1 MQRLSR
7 QGNPHQVLGSLI
19 ASARRRIKQAVGV
32 LVRPHRLSPQQF
44 WMLVHIA
51 ENEGMSLGELAERM
65 SVDAPT
71 ASRVASA
78 LSRRGLTQVAGCV
91 EDRRRCSL
99 GLTARGRTLGR
110 ALLPLATRLR
120 TAIWRGIDP
129 ADAEA
134 AGRVMSQIAA
144 NMDRF
149 EKPQRSLMSR
159 RGAPG
164 RGGHFPIGESHDQA
178 PVEGAR
184 ATGGRT
190 R

>member
-1 MQRLSR
+1 MQTLLQQRKA
-7 QGNPHQVLGSLI
+7 HEVLGALI
-19 ASARRRIKQAVGV
+19 AAARRRVKQTVGG
-32 LVRPHRLSPQQF
+32 LVRAHRLSPQQF

-51 ENEGMSLGELAERM
+51 ENEGLSLGELAERM

-78 LSRRGLTQVAGCV
+78 LARRGLTQVAGCV

-99 GLTARGRTLGR
+99 GLTTRGR
-110 ALLPLATRLR
+110 ALGRELRPLASRLR

-134 AGRVMSQIAA
+134 AGRVMRQIAA

-149 EKPQRSLMSR
+149 EKHRKTE
-159 RGAPG
+159 PG
-164 RGGHFPIGESHDQA
+164 SSESPKMA
-178 PVEGAR
+178 GAR
-184 ATGGRT
+184 SR
-190 R
+190 

>member
-7 QGNPHQVLGSLI
+7 QGTPHQVLGGLI
-19 ASARRRIKQAVGV
+19 AGAKRRIKQAVGV
-32 LVRPHRLSPQQF
+32 LVRPYRLSPQQF

-51 ENEGMSLGELAERM
+51 ENEGLSLGELAERM

-78 LSRRGLTQVAGCV
+78 LSRRGLMQVGGCV

-99 GLTARGRTLGR
+99 GLTARGKTLGR
-110 ALLPLATRLR
+110 ELLPLATRLR
-120 TAIWRGIDP
+120 AAIWRGVDP

-134 AGRVMSQIAA
+134 AGRVMRQITA

-149 EKPQRSLMSR
+149 EKPQRSLMSHH
-159 RGAPG
+159 APAV
-164 RGGHFPIGESHDQA
+164 R
-178 PVEGAR
+178 AR
-184 ATGGRT
+184 AAGGRA